1 MSVQRDIACWN
12 RLIFI
17 TSFSLPFSFRRSS
30 PRSSESSVHRRLIHP
45 IFGADFRFPPR
56 SVYTYSRRAWTD
68 KGEFFRDLQWPSFDR
83 LEEKSRWT
91 TTTMGH
97 RSTRLVSPVS
107 RMVAVLVL
115 VLRAVNV
122 GVVTGKRG
130 RRRKGK
136 RKREGGP
143 GCVYTRTG
151 IPASGHRERER
162 DNRVWM

>member
-1 MSVQRDIACWN
+1 MQRDIACWN

-56 SVYTYSRRAWTD
+56 FTLIRVELGPTKASFFAISSGRRLI
-68 KGEFFRDLQWPSFDR
+68 GERRVDR
-83 LEEKSRWT
+83 WRWT
-91 TTTMGH
+91 TTTGH

-122 GVVTGKRG
+122 GIVTGKRG